1 MGTLKVLLLI
11 PVVFELVNGKSSTL
25 YLHKFFYEYHW
36 LPIFYFVGQLSILSV
51 VSFPNKQC
59 TSASDDF
66 TFGTCLSATE
76 CGEAGGMKDGN
87 CASGFGV
94 CCVIK

>member
-1 MGTLKVLLLI
+1 M
-11 PVVFELVNGKSSTL
+11 
-25 YLHKFFYEYHW
+25 
-36 LPIFYFVGQLSILSV
+36 
-51 VSFPNKQC
+51 SFPNKQC

>member
-1 MGTLKVLLLI
+1 M
-11 PVVFELVNGKSSTL
+11 
-25 YLHKFFYEYHW
+25 
-36 LPIFYFVGQLSILSV
+36 
-51 VSFPNKQC
+51 SFPNQQC

-76 CGEAGGMKDGN
+76 CGEAGGIKDGN